1 MRPTGSGTNTNKN
14 NQGPRLDRASCP
26 YQSHPQCPRLPDG
39 NQRLKCPFNDI
50 SFTHNLGLWCKI
62 PMDADEDE
70 LIRRCDVSAGVT
82 RIDLIDRHYATG
94 HVDKAT
100 CEEFC
105 RIWDEYKR
113 RMEDY

>member
-1 MRPTGSGTNTNKN
+1 
-14 NQGPRLDRASCP
+14 
-26 YQSHPQCPRLPDG
+26 
-39 NQRLKCPFNDI
+39 
-50 SFTHNLGLWCKI
+50 
-62 PMDADEDE
+62 MDADEDD

-94 HVDKAT
+94 HVDRAT

-105 RIWDEYKR
+105 RAHDEYKR

>member
-1 MRPTGSGTNTNKN
+1 MDKVNTKKV
-14 NQGPRLDRASCP
+14 GCP
-26 YQSHPQCPRLPDG
+26 YQSHPKCPRLPDG
-39 NQRLKCPFNDI
+39 TERLICPFDRQNKI
-50 SFTHNLGLWCKI
+50 SDRFLDELGFWCKI
-62 PMDADEDE
+62 PVSANEDD
-70 LIRRCDVSAGVT
+70 LVRRCDVSAGVT

-94 HVDKAT
+94 HVDRET